1 LNQLDHALGETEYR
15 VESLRQITER
25 TERSFAIFQQRIAGQ
40 SQKIAT
46 LNERVA
52 RTLKQQEQHINQ
64 LAIDAIRAQQQHIV
78 QLRLNARFEIAR
90 IHDKLAVTQ

>member
-1 LNQLDHALGETEYR
+1 LIELDRRLGETEIR

-25 TERSFAIFQQRIAGQ
+25 TERDFAIFQQRISGQ
-40 SQKIAT
+40 SQKIAA
-46 LNERVA
+46 LRERVGN
-52 RTLKQQEQHINQ
+52 TLKQQEQYINQ
-64 LAIDAIRAQQQHIV
+64 LAIGAIRAQQQHVV